1 MGDAC
6 CKTSRR
12 ADGKSALMPHDGAEM
27 QDGRFV
33 ILYIIGRVLTL
44 RSRYGKEN
52 DLGLGMHCL
61 ALKLNIIK
69 STNYLFT
76 NCLIQILIS
85 Q

>member
-1 MGDAC
+1 
-6 CKTSRR
+6 
-12 ADGKSALMPHDGAEM
+12 MPHDGAEM
-27 QDGRFV
+27 QDGRFRHS
-33 ILYIIGRVLTL
+33 IYRSVLTL

-52 DLGLGMHCL
+52 DLELGMHCL

>member
-1 MGDAC
+1 M
-6 CKTSRR
+6 
-12 ADGKSALMPHDGAEM
+12 
-27 QDGRFV
+27 
-33 ILYIIGRVLTL
+33 L

-52 DLGLGMHCL
+52 DLELGMHCL
-61 ALKLNIIK
+61 ALKLKIIK

>member
-1 MGDAC
+1 M
-6 CKTSRR
+6 
-12 ADGKSALMPHDGAEM
+12 E
-27 QDGRFV
+27 
-33 ILYIIGRVLTL
+33 
-44 RSRYGKEN
+44 KEN
-52 DLGLGMHCL
+52 DLELGMHCL

>member
-1 MGDAC
+1 M
-6 CKTSRR
+6 
-12 ADGKSALMPHDGAEM
+12 E
-27 QDGRFV
+27 
-33 ILYIIGRVLTL
+33 
-44 RSRYGKEN
+44 KEN

-76 NCLIQILIS
+76 NCLIQILNS